1 MLKILGKMVIW
12 QSDIRKH
19 QPSLGMAIFLWCFN
33 LLFVALALA
42 LLLFDWPLWIRL
54 PLSLYACLNI
64 IFYGPMVEIADNIH
78 LFPIFTQSNTFRF
91 FFAFPYVVYHVYRD
105 KQMLE

>member
-54 PLSLYACLNI
+54 PLDSSSHFPTSSTMFIEISRCL
-64 IFYGPMVEIADNIH
+64 
-78 LFPIFTQSNTFRF
+78 S
-91 FFAFPYVVYHVYRD
+91 
-105 KQMLE
+105 KQFIKLKYPLSKFLRLDRGY